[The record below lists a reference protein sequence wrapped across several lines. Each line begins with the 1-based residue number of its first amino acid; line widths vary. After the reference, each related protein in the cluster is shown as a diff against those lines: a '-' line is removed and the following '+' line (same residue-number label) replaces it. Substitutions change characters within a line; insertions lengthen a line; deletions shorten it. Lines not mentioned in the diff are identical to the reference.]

1 MQRSRRVTLQQQQ
14 IRRQLGQSDALTFF
28 NILTGPELFD
38 PLEALLPAHRERRFP
53 PTETLAMFLRQAL
66 SEDRSCQR
74 AVNDTALAR
83 VAGHL
88 PRCSTHT
95 GAYCRARQRLPTPLI
110 ASLTRHSGRHM
121 TDRVPP
127 AWRWRGRAVRLVD
140 GTTVSMPDTAVN
152 QAQYP
157 QPRSQQPGLG
167 FPLCRLAA
175 LICLGSG
182 ALLDAAS
189 SGYHGKGSDEQTLL
203 RSMLDTLKRGEV
215 LLGDA
220 FYATYFLLADLH
232 ERGIDA
238 VFEQHGAR
246 ARTTDFDYGL
256 IVGARDHLV
265 ALPKPKLKPEW
276 MTQAQYD
283 RAPATVIVRELR
295 TGGKTLVTTLLCPK
309 ETPKEALK
317 LLYRQRWNVELDLRH
332 IKTTLGMETLSCRT
346 PDMAIKEIWVYLLA
360 YNLIRLLMAQA
371 ALSVGCLPRQLSFK
385 HVLQLYDAWQRHR
398 FDDTTDDP
406 WQVLFALIGQQR
418 VANRP
423 GRVEPRAVKRRPKPF
438 PLMTKPRAVL
448 REAIRLNGHPKKLK

>member
-1 MQRSRRVTLQQQQ
+1 MQRSRRATIEQQQ
-14 IRRQLGQSDALTFF
+14 IRRRLGQSDVYTFF
-28 NILTGPELFD
+28 NVLTGPELFD
-38 PLEALLPAHRERRFP
+38 PLEALLPAHRERLFP

-74 AVNDTALAR
+74 VVNDTAIAR
-83 VAGHL
+83 AAGRL
-88 PRCSTHT
+88 PQCSTRT
-95 GAYCRARQRLPTPLI
+95 GAYCRARQRLPTSLI
-110 ASLTRHSGRHM
+110 ASLTRHSGQHL
-121 TDRVPP
+121 TDRGPS

-140 GTTVSMPDTAVN
+140 GTTVSMPDTAAN
-152 QAQYP
+152 QACYP

-167 FPLCRLAA
+167 FPLCRMAA

-182 ALLDAAS
+182 AILDAAS

-220 FYATYFLLADLH
+220 FYATYFLLAELH
-232 ERGIDA
+232 ERGVDA

-246 ARTTDFDYGL
+246 AQTTDFERGL
-256 IVGARDHLV
+256 SVGVRDHLL

-283 RAPATVIVRELR
+283 NAPATVIVRELR
-295 TGGKTLVTTLLCPK
+295 AGGKTLITTMLCPK
-309 ETPKEALK
+309 ETPKDALK
-317 LLYRQRWNVELDLRH
+317 LLYRKRWNVELDLRN

-360 YNLIRLLMAQA
+360 YNLIRLIMAQA
-371 ALSVGCLPRQLSFK
+371 ALAVGCLPRQLSFK
-385 HVLQLYDAWQRHR
+385 HALQLYEAWQHHR
-398 FDDTTDDP
+398 FGEATDDP
-406 WQVLFALIGQQR
+406 CLILFELMGQQR

-423 GRVEPRAVKRRPKPF
+423 GRVEPRAIKRRPKPF
-438 PLMTKPRAVL
+438 PLMTRPRAVL
-448 REAIRLNGHPKKLK
+448 REEIRLYGHPKKLK

>member
-1 MQRSRRVTLQQQQ
+1 MQPSRRVTLQQQQ
-14 IRRQLGQSDALTFF
+14 IRRQLGQSDAFAFF

-38 PLEALLPAHRERRFP
+38 PLEALLPMHRERLFP

-83 VAGHL
+83 VAGNL
-88 PRCSTHT
+88 PRCSTYT
-95 GAYCRARQRLPTPLI
+95 GAYCRARQRLPTTLI
-110 ASLTRHSGRHM
+110 ASLTRHSGQHM
-121 TDRVPP
+121 TGRAPL

-140 GTTVSMPDTAVN
+140 GTTLSMPDTVAN
-152 QAQYP
+152 QARYP

-167 FPLCRLAA
+167 FPLCRMAA

-182 ALLDAAS
+182 AILDAAS

-203 RSMLDTLKRGEV
+203 RSMLDTLKRGQV

-220 FYATYFLLADLH
+220 LYATYFLLADLH
-232 ERGIDA
+232 ERGVDA

-246 ARTTDFDYGL
+246 AMTTDFERGL
-256 IVGARDHLV
+256 ILGTRDHLL

-283 RAPATVIVRELR
+283 RAPGTVIVRELR

-309 ETPKEALK
+309 ETPKDALK

-346 PDMAIKEIWVYLLA
+346 PDMAIKEIWTYLLA
-360 YNLIRLLMAQA
+360 YNLIRLIMAQA
-371 ALSVGCLPRQLSFK
+371 ALAVGCLPRQLSFK
-385 HVLQLYDAWQRHR
+385 HVLQLYDAWQRYR
-398 FDDTTDDP
+398 FDEATDNP
-406 WQVLFALIGQQR
+406 LQVLFELIGQQR

-423 GRVEPRAVKRRPKPF
+423 RRVEPRAVKRRSKPF
-438 PLMTKPRAVL
+438 PLMTQPRALL
-448 REAIRLNGHPKKLK
+448 RQSIRLNGHPKKLK